1 MATRTAAILLTLGLG
16 AGLVACSD
24 DGGDSISKEDYLEQA
39 AAICDETREAVEEA
53 ADDLDPENPNALGEY
68 VRYVSAEV
76 LEEIDRLR
84 DLGYPEGDRDELS
97 QAYDVYEA
105 RFTQWRDDPSLV
117 EQGAADPEVI
127 AAGETLADYGLP
139 ACGADL

>member
-1 MATRTAAILLTLGLG
+1 MATRTAAILLTLGLTVG
-16 AGLVACSD
+16 TVACSD
-24 DGGDSISKEDYLEQA
+24 DGGDSISKDDYLEQA
-39 AAICDETREAVEEA
+39 AEICDETRTAIEEA
-53 ADDLDPENPNALGEY
+53 ADDLDPENPNALGDY

-84 DLGYPEGDRDELS
+84 DLGYPEDARDQLS
-97 QAYDVYEA
+97 QAYDVYET
-105 RFTQWRDDPSLV
+105 RFAQWRDDPSLV
-117 EQGAADPEVI
+117 EQGASDPEVI